1 MTSTAQFITTLLSL
15 GVVIADIVIIVFAVF
30 LIINPKA
37 PFAKAMFR
45 FFGKNALVLS
55 FGVTMLTV
63 LGSLYYSDVVG
74 FAPCD
79 LCWWQRIFMYPQAVI
94 FGIAL
99 LIRRKGKSTEDVFR
113 YSAGLSL
120 IGLLIAAFHFY
131 GQTYAESILP
141 CQAASV
147 SCAKIYFISAGY
159 VTIPV
164 MSLTSF
170 LLLIMFILSRKFINE
185 A

>member
-1 MTSTAQFITTLLSL
+1 MTPTAQLITTLLSF
-15 GVVIADIVIIVFAVF
+15 GVVVADIVIIIFAVF
-30 LIINPKA
+30 LVINPKSA
-37 PFAKAMFR
+37 FAQAMFR

-55 FGVTMLTV
+55 FGVTVLTV

-79 LCWWQRIFMYPQAVI
+79 LCWWQRVFMYPQAVM
-94 FGIAL
+94 FGMAL
-99 LIRRKGKSTEDVFR
+99 LMRRKGQSTEGVFR
-113 YSAGLSL
+113 YGAGLSL

-131 GQTYAESILP
+131 GQTYAEGILP
-141 CQAASV
+141 CQAAAV
-147 SCAKIYFISAGY
+147 SCAKIYFVSAGY

-170 LLLIMFILSRKFINE
+170 MLLIMFIISRRFIHE
-185 A
+185 T